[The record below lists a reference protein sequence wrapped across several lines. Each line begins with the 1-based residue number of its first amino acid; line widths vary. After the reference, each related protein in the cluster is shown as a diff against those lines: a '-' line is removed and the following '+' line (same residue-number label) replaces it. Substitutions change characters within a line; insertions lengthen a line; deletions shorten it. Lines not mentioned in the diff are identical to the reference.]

1 MVAMDRNVKRRAYDA
16 TFRQA
21 RSAETKQRILEVAR
35 DLIVRDGYRAT
46 KIAAIAAR
54 ADVNVDTVYE
64 LVGRK
69 PMVLRELIEQAIS
82 GADRPVIAEE
92 RDYVKAM
99 KEEPD
104 PARKLAL
111 YARAVCDI
119 QGRMAPLFL
128 ALRDAS
134 TTEPEAHQV
143 WQEISERRATNMRRL
158 VRDLRD
164 SGGLRSGL
172 SVDQAADV
180 LWAMNSS
187 EMYVLLTGERGWSPR
202 RYENWL
208 TEAWCRLL
216 LD

>member
-1 MVAMDRNVKRRAYDA
+1 
-16 TFRQA
+16 
-21 RSAETKQRILEVAR
+21 
-35 DLIVRDGYRAT
+35 
-46 KIAAIAAR
+46 
-54 ADVNVDTVYE
+54 
-64 LVGRK
+64 
-69 PMVLRELIEQAIS
+69 
-82 GADRPVIAEE
+82 VIAEE